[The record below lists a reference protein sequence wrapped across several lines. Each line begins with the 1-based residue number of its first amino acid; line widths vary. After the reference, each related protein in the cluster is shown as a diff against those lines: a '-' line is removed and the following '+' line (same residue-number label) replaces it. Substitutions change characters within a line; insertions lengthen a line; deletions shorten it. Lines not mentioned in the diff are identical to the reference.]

1 MKLSWTPEAI
11 ADRDAIF
18 DYIEAD
24 NPAAAA
30 ALDELF
36 SEKAERLTDH
46 PKLGRPGRV
55 EGTRELVVHENY
67 ILVYDIVGDLTRIL
81 RVLHAANRDLTS
93 RRHAGLILQIHIGDD
108 PRRVRRPGQ
117 DFEGHRVWSKQHIA
131 GASHLFDTEPAVSL
145 E

>member
-1 MKLSWTPEAI
+1 MKLYWTLEAI

-24 NPAAAA
+24 NPAAAL

-55 EGTRELVVHENY
+55 DGTRELVVHENY
-67 ILVYDIVGDLTRIL
+67 ILVYDIAGDLVRIL
-81 RVLHAANRDLTS
+81 RVLHAA
-93 RRHAGLILQIHIGDD
+93 RRWTL
-108 PRRVRRPGQ
+108 PR
-117 DFEGHRVWSKQHIA
+117 
-131 GASHLFDTEPAVSL
+131 
-145 E
+145 

>member
-1 MKLSWTPEAI
+1 MKLGWTPEAI

-81 RVLHAANRDLTS
+81 RVLHAARQWPS
-93 RRHAGLILQIHIGDD
+93 
-108 PRRVRRPGQ
+108 VR
-117 DFEGHRVWSKQHIA
+117 KI
-131 GASHLFDTEPAVSL
+131 
-145 E
+145 

>member
-1 MKLSWTPEAI
+1 MKLGWTPEAI

-81 RVLHAANRDLTS
+81 RVLHAARQWRS
-93 RRHAGLILQIHIGDD
+93 
-108 PRRVRRPGQ
+108 
-117 DFEGHRVWSKQHIA
+117 
-131 GASHLFDTEPAVSL
+131 VS
-145 E
+145 